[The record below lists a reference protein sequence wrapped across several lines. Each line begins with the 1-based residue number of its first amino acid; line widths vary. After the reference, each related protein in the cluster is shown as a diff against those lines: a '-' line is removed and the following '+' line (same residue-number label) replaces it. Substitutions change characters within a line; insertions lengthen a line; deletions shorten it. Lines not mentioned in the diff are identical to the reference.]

1 MLLFVHHSYIK
12 WNFDAFVIRKDFVVY
27 VKCSSLNVFGCSIQ
41 FAKKEFSG
49 SCIAVMGKVALPLST
64 WLIVC
69 ANDV

>member
-1 MLLFVHHSYIK
+1 LYTIK

-27 VKCSSLNVFGCSIQ
+27 VKCSSLKVFGCSIQ
-41 FAKKEFSG
+41 LAKEEFSG
-49 SCIAVMGKVALPLST
+49 SRIAVMGKVVLPFST